1 MYILLC
7 VTDVCSAGPTVVF
20 IVCHSVLSSQSIYVY
35 TFILSLESFTTTCYT
50 HTHTH
55 THTYI
60 YMCVCVCVC
69 IVSDQW
75 NVKGWY

>member
-35 TFILSLESFTTTCYT
+35 TFILSLESLTTTC
-50 HTHTH
+50 HTHIVFCSNK
-55 THTYI
+55 YVLLNLS
-60 YMCVCVCVC
+60 MCLGLVLER
-69 IVSDQW
+69 
-75 NVKGWY
+75 